1 MKTIIEVPA
10 LARVEGEG
18 GLYISLNNGEVAEL
32 RLDIYEPPRFFE
44 GFLRDRF
51 LQEVPDITARIC
63 GICPVA
69 YQMSSVI
76 ALEKAVGAEI
86 SPQTR
91 LLRRLLYCGEY
102 IESHALHI
110 YLLQAPDLLGHPSAL
125 SLATV
130 APEVVKNALH
140 LKKTGNEILRAIGGR
155 SVHPVSACVGGF
167 YKWPKLSDL
176 QDLLGE
182 LEWALQTSIETVRW
196 SANLPY
202 PELEVDYDFVALHRE
217 DEYAILDGEILSSK
231 RGSLPVESYAETYLE
246 SHVPHSN
253 ALHSHTAQGG
263 TYLVGPLARL
273 NLNHDQL
280 GAQAKEIMAAIGIQF
295 PLCNPYKSLIARA
308 VELVETC
315 ELAIELIRSYQPQG
329 GSKVDLELKPGS
341 GCAATEAP
349 RGLLYHSYEVD
360 AGGLIQKAHIVPP
373 TAQNLPR
380 IEADL
385 RLMAPKVVAMPLEQA
400 TLTCEHLV
408 RAYDPCISCA
418 THFLKLEIT
427 ETMQ

>member
-1 MKTIIEVPA
+1 MKKIIDVPA
-10 LARVEGEG
+10 LAHVEGEG
-18 GLYISLNNGEVAEL
+18 GLYISLDNGEVTEV

-44 GFLRDRF
+44 GFLRGRF

-69 YQMSSVI
+69 YQMSSVM
-76 ALEKAVGAEI
+76 ALEKAVGAVI
-86 SPQTR
+86 SPQVR
-91 LLRRLLYCGEY
+91 LLRRLFYCGEY
-102 IESHALHI
+102 VESHALHI
-110 YLLQAPDLLGHPSAL
+110 YLLQAPDLLGYPSAL
-125 SLATV
+125 NLAAV
-130 APEVVKNALH
+130 APEVVKNALR
-140 LKKTGNEILRAIGGR
+140 LKKIGNEILRAIGGR

-167 YKWPKLSDL
+167 YKWPKLPDL
-176 QDLLGE
+176 QALLSE

-196 SANLPY
+196 AATLPY
-202 PELEVDYDFVALHRE
+202 PDLEVDYDFVALHHE
-217 DEYAILDGEILSSK
+217 DEYAIIAGDILSSK
-231 RGSLPVESYAETYLE
+231 SGSLPVEMYAKTYLE

-253 ALHSHTAQGG
+253 ALHSHTADGG
-263 TYLVGPLARL
+263 TFLVGPLARL
-273 NLNHDQL
+273 NLNRNQL
-280 GAQAKEIMAAIGIQF
+280 GAQARKVMEEIGIQF

-308 VELVETC
+308 IELVEVC
-315 ELAIELIRSYQPQG
+315 ELAIELIRSYQPEG
-329 GSKVDLELKPGS
+329 NSKEDLELKAGS

-349 RGLLYHSYEVD
+349 RGLLYHGYEID
-360 AGGLIQKAHIVPP
+360 AGGFIQKAHIVPP

-385 RLMAPKVVAMPLEQA
+385 RMMAPKVTAMPLDQA

-427 ETMQ
+427 EKSK

>member
-1 MKTIIEVPA
+1 MNKTIEVPA

-18 GLYISLNNGEVAEL
+18 GLYIKLDNGEVAEV

-44 GFLRDRF
+44 GFLRGRF

-69 YQMSSVI
+69 YQMSSVM
-76 ALEKAVGAEI
+76 ALEKAVGAVI
-86 SPQTR
+86 FPQTR
-91 LLRRLLYCGEY
+91 LLRRLFYCGEY

-110 YLLQAPDLLGHPSAL
+110 YLLQAPDLLGYPSAL
-125 SLATV
+125 SLAAV
-130 APEVVKNALH
+130 APDVVKNALR
-140 LKKTGNEILRAIGGR
+140 LKKVGNEILRLIGGR

-176 QDLLGE
+176 QALLNE

-196 SANLPY
+196 AAILPY
-202 PELEVDYDFVALHRE
+202 PELEVDYDFVALHDA
-217 DEYAILDGEILSSK
+217 DEYAIIAGEVLSSK
-231 RGSLPVESYAETYLE
+231 RGSLPVESYAKVYLE

-253 ALHSHTAQGG
+253 ALHSHTVDGG
-263 TYLVGPLARL
+263 TFLVGPLARL
-273 NLNHDQL
+273 NLNHNQL
-280 GAQAKEIMAAIGIQF
+280 GTQAKKVMEEIGIQF

-308 VELVETC
+308 IELVEVC
-315 ELAIELIRSYQPQG
+315 ELAIELIRDYQPEDS
-329 GSKVDLELKPGS
+329 SKLDLELKAGS
-341 GCAATEAP
+341 GCAATDAP
-349 RGLLYHSYEVD
+349 RGLLYHSYEID
-360 AGGLIQKAHIVPP
+360 NGGFIQKAHIVPP

-385 RLMAPKVVAMPLEQA
+385 RLMAPNVIAMPLDQA

-427 ETMQ
+427 EKEK

>member
-1 MKTIIEVPA
+1 
-10 LARVEGEG
+10 
-18 GLYISLNNGEVAEL
+18 
-32 RLDIYEPPRFFE
+32 
-44 GFLRDRF
+44 
-51 LQEVPDITARIC
+51 
-63 GICPVA
+63 
-69 YQMSSVI
+69 
-76 ALEKAVGAEI
+76 
-86 SPQTR
+86 
-91 LLRRLLYCGEY
+91 
-102 IESHALHI
+102 
-110 YLLQAPDLLGHPSAL
+110 LLQAPDLLGHPSAL
-125 SLATV
+125 SLAAV
-130 APEVVKNALH
+130 APEVVKNALR
-140 LKKTGNEILRAIGGR
+140 LKKIGNEILRAIGGR

-176 QDLLGE
+176 QALLSE

-196 SANLPY
+196 SATLPY

-253 ALHSHTAQGG
+253 ALHSHTAEGG

-273 NLNHDQL
+273 NLNHDHL
-280 GAQAKEIMAAIGIQF
+280 GAQAKEILADIGIQF

-329 GSKVDLELKPGS
+329 SSKVDLELKPGS

-385 RLMAPKVVAMPLEQA
+385 RLMAPKVVAMPLDQA

-427 ETMQ
+427 ETSR

>member
-1 MKTIIEVPA
+1 MNKIIEVPA

-18 GLYISLNNGEVAEL
+18 GLYINLENGEVAEV

-44 GFLRDRF
+44 GFLRGRF

-76 ALEKAVGAEI
+76 ALEKAVGAII

-91 LLRRLLYCGEY
+91 LLRRLFYCGEY

-125 SLATV
+125 SLAAV
-130 APEVVKNALH
+130 APEVVKNALR
-140 LKKTGNEILRAIGGR
+140 LKKVGNEILHLIGGR

-167 YKWPKLSDL
+167 YKWPKASDL
-176 QDLLGE
+176 QSLLNE
-182 LEWALQTSIETVRW
+182 IEWALQTSIETVRW
-196 SANLPY
+196 AATLPY
-202 PELEVDYDFVALHRE
+202 PELEVDYDFVALHHE
-217 DEYAILDGEILSSK
+217 DEYAIIGGEVLSSK
-231 RGSLPVESYAETYLE
+231 RGSLPVESYAKVYLE
-246 SHVPHSN
+246 SHAPHSN
-253 ALHSHTAQGG
+253 ALHSHTADGG
-263 TYLVGPLARL
+263 TFLVGPLARL
-273 NLNHDQL
+273 NLNHNQL
-280 GAQAKEIMAAIGIQF
+280 GAQAKKVMEEIGIQF

-308 VELVETC
+308 IELVEAC
-315 ELAIELIRSYQPQG
+315 ELAIELIRDYQPE
-329 GSKVDLELKPGS
+329 GSSKIELELKAGS

-349 RGLLYHSYEVD
+349 RGLLYHSYEID
-360 AGGLIQKAHIVPP
+360 AGGFIQKAKIVPP

-385 RLMAPKVVAMPLEQA
+385 RLMAPKVITMPLDQA

-427 ETMQ
+427 EKKK